1 MWPKNTKQIDLS
13 DLAKKIAKEI
23 EATASEHDLYGTF
36 PHEHFEFM
44 RSHGYLA
51 ASVPTEYGGTGHG
64 LTDLALAQY
73 EIGRGDGSTA
83 VSVGMHHVVVG
94 AESEARNWPHE
105 LRDRIFREIA
115 TNGALINSIASEPD
129 LGSPRG
135 GGRPATTLASI
146 GDGKWLLNGRKTWS
160 TLAPGLTYAIILVVV
175 EDGSGDTARVIQK
188 MDSEGISIEETWDS
202 MSMRASGSHDI
213 LFHDVVV
220 QEEDFLMRVNSLTPS
235 KDIVAGAAWFPLLL
249 SSSNVGIASAARDYA
264 VDFAINRKPTGAPAP
279 ISKIPHIREQIA
291 RMESILLGARR
302 SIFSCAED
310 WEMYPNARKDLL
322 PELSITKVRSIES
335 AIQITDLAMRIV
347 GGAGLQRNRPLE
359 RYFRDARS
367 GIANPPIEARAL
379 EQLASHILDRET

>member
-1 MWPKNTKQIDLS
+1 MRPKNPKKSNLS

-23 EATASEHDLYGTF
+23 EATASKHDRCGTF
-36 PHEHFEFM
+36 PHEHYAFM
-44 RSHGYLA
+44 RTHGYLW
-51 ASVPTEYGGTGHG
+51 ASVPTEYGGPGHG
-64 LTDLALAQY
+64 LSDLTLAQY

-83 VSVGMHHVVVG
+83 VSVAMHHIVVG
-94 AESEARNWPHE
+94 AESEAHNWPAG
-105 LRDRIFREIA
+105 LRNRIFSEIA

-135 GGRPATTLASI
+135 GGRPATTLVPT

-160 TLAPGLTYAIILVVV
+160 TLAPGLTYAIILAAV
-175 EDGSGDTARVIQK
+175 EDGSGDTARVVK
-188 MDSEGISIEETWDS
+188 RMDSEGISIEETWDS

-213 LFHDVVV
+213 ILHDVLVK
-220 QEEDFLMRVNSLTPS
+220 QEDFIMRIKSSTPS
-235 KDIVAGAAWFPLLL
+235 KDNFAGAAWFPLLL

-264 VDFAINRKPTGAPAP
+264 VDFAITRKPTGAAVP

-302 SIFSCAED
+302 TIFSCAED
-310 WEMYPNARKDLL
+310 WGKYPNERKDLL
-322 PELSITKVRSIES
+322 PELSITKVRSIEA

-347 GGAGLQRNRPLE
+347 GGVGLQRNRPLE
-359 RYFRDARS
+359 RYFRDVRS

-379 EQLASHILDRET
+379 EQLASHILDREM